1 MYLHSQSPEVPESS
15 KILMCFASNFTWSLL
30 KKKKKKML
38 RTSNEELYKGRGTI
52 DFINTVLTWV
62 NVSHRVFL
70 HQDAATVLDNVPI
83 KDTL

>member
-1 MYLHSQSPEVPESS
+1 
-15 KILMCFASNFTWSLL
+15 
-30 KKKKKKML
+30 ML